1 MAQPL
6 SVENISANI
15 QNSLPGHVKG
25 KNKEIIQNIYSAA
38 GYQPLWVG
46 EQNKKKTSQLIQ
58 ALNDPMFNYKDK
70 SFDQASISRLFYM
83 LDNAEVSG
91 NKQAAVYARLDMILT
106 SSMVRLVR
114 FIVQG
119 DVDWNLV
126 QKKLHSLKQ
135 SEDVSARWEMTMKPF
150 PDQQQLFSAVVNGN
164 IYAYLNSLIPMEQS
178 YKKLVKMLKDYRRMD
193 KFPKVKYTKEPLKL
207 GDKSDIVEAAKQY
220 LQITGDYPQHASI
233 DNRFDETLAR
243 ALTTYQK
250 RYLLQKTGMLDKAT
264 TFYLNKPV
272 SENIQSIIT
281 NLDKTKIYPKAF
293 EAEHIEINI
302 PDFNLR
308 YYRNGKNIMKKGVVV
323 GRMDRPTPLFHDVM
337 SFMVL
342 NPTWTVPDNLIKRDL
357 IHVLREDP
365 NYLKDNNI
373 HVFSGNNEIQV
384 TQGMLNPYEHSSKAV
399 PYRFVQYPG
408 ENNALGRVK
417 FMFPNKYSVYLHD
430 TDNKSLLDRRYKIYS
445 SGCVRMEQPFDLVHL
460 LLAPAGGKYSKDRID
475 QILAT
480 NKPTTINLPKQVPVH
495 MVYFTAFEEDGL
507 AYFKYDIYMYDQIIE
522 ESVEGNKKA
531 TFTVPQKRMISVK
544 DNAKENTKPLSN

>member
-1 MAQPL
+1 VAQPL

-460 LLAPAGGKYSKDRID
+460 LLAHAGGKYSKDRID

>member
-1 MAQPL
+1 VAQPL